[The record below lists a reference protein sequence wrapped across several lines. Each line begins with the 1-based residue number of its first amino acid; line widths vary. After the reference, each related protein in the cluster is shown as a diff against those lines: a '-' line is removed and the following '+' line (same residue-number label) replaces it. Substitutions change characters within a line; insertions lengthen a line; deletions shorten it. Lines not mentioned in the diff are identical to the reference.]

1 MPSNIIVYA
10 YPLLKWVSFSFIA
23 QKHVQQLKRYYVV
36 REVDEKLAYISILSS
51 PNTVLL
57 HPYFLNIPYVI
68 ERALKFVKHHPQII
82 GVDVADSDHITED
95 AVKQTQYATA
105 IIVPSTF
112 SKNAYVNSGTKV
124 PVHVIPHGVD
134 QLWLT
139 LPKQK
144 PTTFKPLQDY
154 TCKNGKKVITSW
166 ILHSPYRKG
175 EDILYKVYEKLR
187 KERDDIILAVRRERT
202 LNVYDETTSYPIFS
216 IPHGIL
222 PDNQIMELFDQCDIY
237 LLTSRGGAFEHPALQ
252 AMARNVIP
260 IATEGGAWQDYI
272 PSNLLVPYT
281 CKPKVFENDPIH
293 DGCGVEMD
301 VEKAVS
307 KLHEILDNLEEYKA
321 QVKEYNIT
329 CVKEKFTWETV
340 GAQLKEVIAS
350 HG

>member
-23 QKHVQQLKRYYVV
+23 QKHVQQLKQYYAV
-36 REVDEKLAYISILSS
+36 REVDGRQAYIPILSS

-57 HPYFLNIPYVI
+57 HPYFWNIPYVT
-68 ERALKFVKHHPQII
+68 ERALKFVKHHPPII
-82 GVDVADSDHITED
+82 GFDVADSDHITED

-105 IIVPSTF
+105 IIVPSNF

-124 PVHVIPHGVD
+124 PVHAIPHGVD

-144 PTTFKPLQDY
+144 PTIFKPLQDY
-154 TCKNGKKVITSW
+154 TCKTGRKVITSW

-187 KERDDIILAVRRERT
+187 KERDGIILAIRRERT
-202 LNVYDETTSYPIFS
+202 LNVYDETTSYPTFS
-216 IPHGIL
+216 ISHGML
-222 PDNQIMELFDQCDIY
+222 SDNQIMELFDLCDIY
-237 LLTSRGGAFEHPALQ
+237 LLASRGGAFEHPALQ

-260 IATEGGAWQDYI
+260 VGAEGGAWQDYI

-281 CKPKVFENDPIH
+281 CKPKVFENNPIH

-301 VEKAVS
+301 VEKTVS
-307 KLHEILDNLEEYKA
+307 KLHEILNNMGEYKA
-321 QVKEYNIT
+321 QIREYNIT

-340 GAQLKEVIAS
+340 GEKLRDIVNE
-350 HG
+350 HL